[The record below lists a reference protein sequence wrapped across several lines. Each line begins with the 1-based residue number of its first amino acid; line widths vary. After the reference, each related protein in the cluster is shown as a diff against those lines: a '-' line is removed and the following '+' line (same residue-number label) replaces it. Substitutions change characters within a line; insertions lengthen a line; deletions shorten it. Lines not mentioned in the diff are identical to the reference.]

1 MIIEKIWTG
10 NAYRNF
16 NYLIVCP
23 DTGETLAID
32 PLDHQQCLNIA
43 NENNWKI
50 TQILN
55 THDHWDHIGGNKAIV
70 NATSAKIIAH
80 ANAKD
85 QISSSIA
92 TCGSNNEIDE

>member
-23 DTGETLAID
+23 DTGEALAID
-32 PLDHQQCLNIA
+32 PLDHQKCLNIA
-43 NENNWKI
+43 NDNHWDI

-55 THDHWDHIGGNKAIV
+55 THDHC
-70 NATSAKIIAH
+70 T
-80 ANAKD
+80 
-85 QISSSIA
+85 
-92 TCGSNNEIDE
+92 